1 MNNLAIVAVLIF
13 AIGFTGA
20 FSISAYGEEGVSIV
34 SAESET
40 VSASS
45 GKSISVKS
53 VCPRGTS
60 VIGGGGECY
69 GFLNTEGR
77 VVLSKNAPVSGESS
91 WLVEC
96 TNVNPDPGDVQA
108 RAWAVCADPSI
119 LVVREK
125 R

>member
-1 MNNLAIVAVLIF
+1 MNNQLVACALIVSL
-13 AIGFTGA
+13 GFMGM
-20 FSISAYGEEGVSIV
+20 FSINAYGEEGISIV

-40 VSASS
+40 VSAAS

-77 VVLSKNAPVSGESS
+77 VVLSKNAPVPGESS
-91 WLVEC
+91 WFVEC
-96 TNVNPDPGDVQA
+96 TNMNSNPGDVQA

-119 LVVREK
+119 LEIKK
-125 R
+125 RR